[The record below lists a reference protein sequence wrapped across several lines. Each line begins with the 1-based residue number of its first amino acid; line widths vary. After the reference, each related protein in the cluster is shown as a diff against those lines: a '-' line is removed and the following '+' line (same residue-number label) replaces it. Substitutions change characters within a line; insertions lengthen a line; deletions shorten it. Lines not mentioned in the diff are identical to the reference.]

1 MIGDVRIR
9 LTSYNGVWKK
19 RDLKGGTLKEEKERE
34 SECER
39 PPRPRLLL
47 SLLWLHNSDKSRFK
61 LAICNLKDNRKIVE
75 ENAVTLTSDFVSR

>member
-34 SECER
+34 RVSVR
-39 PPRPRLLL
+39 DLLVL
-47 SLLWLHNSDKSRFK
+47 
-61 LAICNLKDNRKIVE
+61 VYY
-75 ENAVTLTSDFVSR
+75 